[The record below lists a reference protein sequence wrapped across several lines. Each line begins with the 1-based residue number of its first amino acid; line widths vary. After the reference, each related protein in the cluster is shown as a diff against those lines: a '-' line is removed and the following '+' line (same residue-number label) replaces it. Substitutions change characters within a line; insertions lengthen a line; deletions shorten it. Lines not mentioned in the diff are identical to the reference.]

1 MHEPD
6 NALKPTNV
14 VVIRFSV
21 RKKDFERKFLPNK
34 RGRDSWFKFR
44 ARLFEASI
52 EPALSAQSVKP
63 AAVFLYFDVEDV
75 GLVSQSFSR
84 MSFIP
89 IYAFDTHEQLMG
101 KHVLDLGLEEHVVIS
116 RIDSD
121 DVVERNYLLKIN
133 SLLSMR
139 HQLGQLAEEVNVV
152 SRSGFR
158 TNFRKTQR
166 VTHVSPPFV
175 SRYFRRYAGQGAY
188 FDHTRISE
196 QMTPRILDDSA
207 EWLQIIHGTNVA
219 NKFKPASRGSR
230 VDPAE
235 VDESWFGP
243 TEDFDRDWF
252 TSWSGINP
260 IPAEWFDAESLPLEG
275 FRAKARHTV
284 RRWLGQA

>member
-1 MHEPD
+1 M
-6 NALKPTNV
+6 KP
-14 VVIRFSV
+14 
-21 RKKDFERKFLPNK
+21 
-34 RGRDSWFKFR
+34 
-44 ARLFEASI
+44 I
-52 EPALSAQSVKP
+52 E
-63 AAVFLYFDVEDV
+63 VFLYFDIEDA
-75 GLVSQSFSR
+75 GLVSESFSR
-84 MSFIP
+84 TNFTP
-89 IYAFDTHEQLMG
+89 IYAIDTHEQLMG
-101 KHVLDLGLEEHVVIS
+101 RRVLDLGLEEHAVIS

-121 DVVERNYLLKIN
+121 DIVERNYLSKIN
-133 SLLSMR
+133 DLLSVR

-196 QMTPRILDDSA
+196 QMTPRIADDSA

-230 VDPAE
+230 EDSAE

-252 TSWSGINP
+252 TSWSGIDP
-260 IPAEWFDAESLPLEG
+260 LPAESFDVQSLPLEG
-275 FRAKARHTV
+275 FRARTRHAV